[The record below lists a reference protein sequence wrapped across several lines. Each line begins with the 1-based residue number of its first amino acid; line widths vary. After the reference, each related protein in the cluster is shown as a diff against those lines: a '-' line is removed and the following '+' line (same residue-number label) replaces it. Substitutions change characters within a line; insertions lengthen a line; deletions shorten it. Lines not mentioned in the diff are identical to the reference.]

1 MSGGLPAGIRRVF
14 RRELRL
20 IAHRPRLILMLG
32 PFPLLLVLVLAV
44 VFSPG
49 LPTNLP
55 VAIVDND
62 NTSLSR
68 QVVRMVDATSGVAVT
83 LKVPSLAEG
92 KAAIVAG
99 EIYAVVLI
107 PDNMERDL
115 LSGRSPELVTFYNN
129 QLLTIG
135 GIVARATATA
145 LNTFDAGAA
154 TQVLISGGE
163 LPEEARE
170 AIRPVPVQQ
179 SPLFNPALDYVQ
191 FLLAA
196 IVPSVLQIFIC
207 ASAALSLAYD
217 TQHVR
222 GVPRML
228 SLGGSPLRA
237 ALGKLAP
244 YALAYLI
251 VLFGAEAIM
260 FGFFGA
266 PFNGSLSLH
275 LLYTVVFVFACLCL
289 GAVLGV
295 VAGDSVGALGLTGVL
310 TGPAFG
316 FAGISFP
323 RLTMNTFAWAWGGL
337 LPLTPYL
344 QLRTDQVLRGA
355 PVEVSLPTL
364 GWLLAQVVIYGALL
378 LFLLHRKGAQHAPLK
393 PRARS

>member
-1 MSGGLPAGIRRVF
+1 MF

-20 IAHRPRLILMLG
+20 IARRPRLAFMLG
-32 PFPLLLVLVLAV
+32 PFPLMLVLVLAV

-55 VAIVDND
+55 VAVVDND

-68 QVVRMVDATSGVAVT
+68 QVVRMVDATSDVAVT
-83 LKVPSLAEG
+83 RQLPNLAEG
-92 KAAIVAG
+92 KAALVAG

-135 GIVARATATA
+135 GIVARATSTA
-145 LNTFDAGAA
+145 LNTFGAGAA
-154 TQVLISGGE
+154 AQVLISRGE

-170 AIRPVPVQQ
+170 AILPVPVQQ

-196 IVPSVLQIFIC
+196 VVPSVLQIFIC
-207 ASAALSLAYD
+207 ASAALSVALDA
-217 TQHVR
+217 QHVR

-228 SLGGSPLRA
+228 ALGGSPLRA

-244 YALAYLI
+244 YALAYLF
-251 VLFGAEAIM
+251 VLCVADAIL

-266 PFNGSLSLH
+266 PFNGSLGLH
-275 LLYTVVFVFACLCL
+275 LLYTVVFVVACLSL
-289 GAVLGV
+289 GALLGV
-295 VAGDSVGALGLTGVL
+295 LAGDTIGALGMTGVL

-323 RLTMNTFAWAWGGL
+323 RLTMNSFAWAWGGL

-355 PVEVSLPTL
+355 PVDVSLPTL
-364 GWLLAQVVIYGALL
+364 GWLMAQVAIYGALL
-378 LFLLHRKGAQHAPLK
+378 LVMLSRKAAQPATVT
-393 PRARS
+393 SEGQS